1 MNIPK
6 KRPHYQA
13 IRAFADGWTIQC
25 RDPHSKNPK
34 RWRADFNDFDVSYN
48 FRIVPDKDGWIPF
61 YAHEESECPVDG
73 EVVVVVEW
81 VDDWVV
87 KTKKTKANEIEWDD
101 IDNPITRYHMAARTI
116 VEEPKTKMWQWVIQ
130 EKNNLLP
137 KLTDYFY
144 KDEDISSVAT
154 GENWKVIQKADWTEI
169 EIDTANVY
177 AGLNYE
183 GLNRDIE
190 NLASKESLEPFEQQD
205 LDDFIKYRNAI
216 LEHLKLL
223 IMQDGGYLVD

>member
-25 RDPHSKNPK
+25 RDPHSNNPE
-34 RWRADFNDFDVSYN
+34 WGDAFHDFDVNYITLFYD

-101 IDNPITRYHMAARTI
+101 IDNPIIRYHI
-116 VEEPKTKMWQWVIQ
+116 VEKPKTKKMWQWIIKRGKARPEATFEYYSSEKELMEDLNPLDVVI
-130 EKNNLLP
+130 
-137 KLTDYFY
+137 
-144 KDEDISSVAT
+144 
-154 GENWKVIQKADWTEI
+154 IQRADWTCI
-169 EIDTANVY
+169 EVE
-177 AGLNYE
+177 L
-183 GLNRDIE
+183 
-190 NLASKESLEPFEQQD
+190 
-205 LDDFIKYRNAI
+205 
-216 LEHLKLL
+216 
-223 IMQDGGYLVD
+223 